1 MRKKTSLTE
10 DILKLSNEVIYQARG
25 EYFNFLEEEI
35 VRGAWERSSYEVIAA
50 KVGISEGHV
59 RNTASALWQRLSE
72 GLKTLGVLEKEKV
85 TKNNFKILI
94 AATKA
99 EIASRLEA
107 HIDREAESI
116 TPPMEE
122 LPQKSRKTIETKILF
137 KLPESALAA
146 DSQFYISR
154 MPQENESRVAIESPG
169 GLVKIEGSKKTGKT
183 SLLMRTLD
191 YAAKQE
197 YRTVYLDFHLV
208 DREIIINLEKLL
220 KWLCANIS
228 FRLNIPNQVDEYW
241 DDIFGSKTSCTL
253 YFEEHLLRGSDRPI
267 LLALDKVDYLFAD
280 IDVALD
286 FFGLLRAWFDKT
298 SHDDLWKKLRLV
310 LVYCENKL
318 PLDAKQSPFNVGAT
332 IVLSD
337 FTSEQIRELA
347 YKYSIIWNENDIE
360 RVMKIV
366 GGQPYLVHRLIYD
379 FANQNQ
385 SLYQFLSNYS
395 AKK

>member
-1 MRKKTSLTE
+1 MIKKTSLTE

-35 VRGAWERSSYEVIAA
+35 VRGAWERSSYEAIAA

-59 RNTASALWQRLSE
+59 RNTASGLWQRLSE

-107 HIDREAESI
+107 HIDREAESV
-116 TPPMEE
+116 TPPQE

-154 MPQENESRVAIESPG
+154 MPQENESRAAIESPG

>member
-25 EYFNFLEEEI
+25 EYCNFLEEEI

-85 TKNNFKILI
+85 TKNNFKILM
-94 AATKA
+94 AAIKA

-107 HIDREAESI
+107 HIDREAESV

-154 MPQENESRVAIESPG
+154 MPQENESRAAIESPG